1 MQVFPLG
8 REVVPWPLSE
18 RFCSK
23 SQGFPSPR
31 LQNDGRRADFWG
43 LGFSS
48 PRLQNDGRR
57 ADFWRS
63 EDSPPHVYRMLEE
76 GQIVG
81 VQGTP
86 PSPRIQ
92 NAGGRAD
99 CWGSGFPSP
108 RLQNA
113 GRRADC
119 WGSEDSSPHV
129 YRMLEEGQIVGV
141 QGGVQG
147 FSPPHLPSPPWK
159 GAGAAPLA
167 VGVSLRSGWPLA
179 LLGELVQPVCFHRFL
194 CRGWG
199 WGCLPVG
206 PPAAAVRQYIRN
218 VSQ

>member
-8 REVVPWPLSE
+8 LEVVPWSLSQ
-18 RFCSK
+18 RLLK
-23 SQGFPSPR
+23 VTRIPSP
-31 LQNDGRRADFWG
+31 
-43 LGFSS
+43 
-48 PRLQNDGRR
+48 
-57 ADFWRS
+57 
-63 EDSPPHVYRMLEE
+63 HIYRMLEE

-86 PSPRIQ
+86 LPMNTECWRKGRFWGFGIPLPTFTECWRKGRLLGSM
-92 NAGGRAD
+92 AGCRGVLATPPAE
-99 CWGSGFPSP
+99 S
-108 RLQNA
+108 A
-113 GRRADC
+113 
-119 WGSEDSSPHV
+119 
-129 YRMLEEGQIVGV
+129 LE
-141 QGGVQG
+141 
-147 FSPPHLPSPPWK
+147 

-199 WGCLPVG
+199 WGCLPVR